1 MDNDRPEKIKAA
13 FERLGGPNAR
23 QLRYALLRD
32 GVSISEK
39 EAQEFVNSRQESQVF
54 RQKPQSDGR
63 TAVRDKHDVMQ
74 VDLISLNQMP
84 RQSFM
89 NKFVLAAMDPFSRK
103 IWLEP
108 LQTKRSREVTEAF
121 KMVLDRSFKPTE
133 VLSDSGQEFKQEF
146 DRLLASENIVHKFK
160 RSINS
165 LGRLDRGIMA
175 IKKQL
180 FKRLASRGN
189 LKWTSLIKPV
199 EDAYNNS
206 LIEAIGATPN
216 EVDSDSKEG
225 QVHQFREL
233 QKNAENFTH
242 NQEVTDK
249 KMEKLKKEGAFRESI
264 EKTAFERSFQPKFG
278 EKKEVAKVERGQVLD
293 KDGKRYAVQE
303 VQAVPKEGADKP
315 MPRYRGRELID
326 ARLRDKLQPFA
337 KELFDALPD
346 SETTT
351 QAATRLMREEFNTTK
366 PKTMN
371 FATFLR
377 LFP

>member
-1 MDNDRPEKIKAA
+1 MDNDRREKIKTA

-23 QLRYALLRD
+23 QLRYALMRD
-32 GVSISEK
+32 GVSITEK
-39 EAQEFVNSRQESQVF
+39 EAQEFINTRQESQVF

-74 VDLISLNQMP
+74 IDLISLNQMP
-84 RQSFM
+84 RQSFG
-89 NKFVLAAMDPFSRK
+89 NKFVLAVMDPFSRK

-108 LQTKRSREVTEAF
+108 LQTKKPPEVTEAF
-121 KMVLDRSFKPTE
+121 KLVLQRAVKPTE
-133 VLSDSGQEFKQEF
+133 VLSDSGNEFKSEF
-146 DRLLASENIVHKFK
+146 DRLLKSENIVHKFK

-206 LIEAIGATPN
+206 LLEVIGATPN

-225 QVHQFREL
+225 KVHQFKEM

-249 KMEKLKKEGAFRESI
+249 KMEKLKKGRCVQ
-264 EKTAFERSFQPKFG
+264 R
-278 EKKEVAKVERGQVLD
+278 VDR
-293 KDGKRYAVQE
+293 KDC
-303 VQAVPKEGADKP
+303 
-315 MPRYRGRELID
+315 
-326 ARLRDKLQPFA
+326 F
-337 KELFDALPD
+337 
-346 SETTT
+346 
-351 QAATRLMREEFNTTK
+351 
-366 PKTMN
+366 
-371 FATFLR
+371 
-377 LFP
+377 

>member
-108 LQTKRSREVTEAF
+108 LQTKRPREVTEAF
-121 KMVLDRSFKPTE
+121 KMVLDRSYKPTE

-165 LGRLDRGIMA
+165 LGR
-175 IKKQL
+175 
-180 FKRLASRGN
+180 
-189 LKWTSLIKPV
+189 
-199 EDAYNNS
+199 
-206 LIEAIGATPN
+206 
-216 EVDSDSKEG
+216 
-225 QVHQFREL
+225 
-233 QKNAENFTH
+233 
-242 NQEVTDK
+242 
-249 KMEKLKKEGAFRESI
+249 
-264 EKTAFERSFQPKFG
+264 
-278 EKKEVAKVERGQVLD
+278 
-293 KDGKRYAVQE
+293 
-303 VQAVPKEGADKP
+303 
-315 MPRYRGRELID
+315 
-326 ARLRDKLQPFA
+326 
-337 KELFDALPD
+337 
-346 SETTT
+346 
-351 QAATRLMREEFNTTK
+351 
-366 PKTMN
+366 
-371 FATFLR
+371 
-377 LFP
+377 

>member
-1 MDNDRPEKIKAA
+1 
-13 FERLGGPNAR
+13 
-23 QLRYALLRD
+23 
-32 GVSISEK
+32 
-39 EAQEFVNSRQESQVF
+39 
-54 RQKPQSDGR
+54 
-63 TAVRDKHDVMQ
+63 
-74 VDLISLNQMP
+74 
-84 RQSFM
+84 
-89 NKFVLAAMDPFSRK
+89 
-103 IWLEP
+103 
-108 LQTKRSREVTEAF
+108 
-121 KMVLDRSFKPTE
+121 MVLQRAYKPTE
-133 VLSDSGQEFKQEF
+133 VLSDSGNEFKAEF
-146 DRLLASENIVHKFK
+146 ESMLKSENIVHKFK

-206 LIEAIGATPN
+206 LIEVTGATPN

-225 QVHQFREL
+225 KVHQFREL

-249 KMEKLKKEGAFRESI
+249 KTEKLKKEGAFREKL

-293 KDGKRYAVQE
+293 SEGKRYAVQE
-303 VQAVPKEGADKP
+303 VQAVPKAGADKP
-315 MPRYRGRELID
+315 MPRYKGRELID
-326 ARLRDKLQPFA
+326 TRLRDKLQPFA

-346 SETTT
+346 EEITT
-351 QAATRLMREEFNTTK
+351 QAAARLMREEFNATK

-377 LFP
+377 LFPRLHSKREQGQKESGPSRRANAASTSACGA